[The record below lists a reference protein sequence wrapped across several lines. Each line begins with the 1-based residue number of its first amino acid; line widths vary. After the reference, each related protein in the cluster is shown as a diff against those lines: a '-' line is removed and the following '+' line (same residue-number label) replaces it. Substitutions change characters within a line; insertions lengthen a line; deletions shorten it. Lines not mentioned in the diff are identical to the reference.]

1 LPQQLG
7 GVQVYFGNLPA
18 PLFYAQAQQVN
29 VQVPWQIS
37 TRGSVGVTVNVAGGG
52 FGFEMVTVGPA
63 APGIFYVN
71 NSDGTQNSPSNPA
84 RAVDMISIYGTGGGV
99 TSPIGVNGGFWPITA
114 PFPALTLPVS
124 VTVGGTNAEVLYEG
138 SAPTLESGYFQINAL
153 LPASLPRSA
162 QSYIYV
168 TIGGVS
174 SPPTAVRVA
183 IQ

>member
-1 LPQQLG
+1 MTL
-7 GVQVYFGNLPA
+7 
-18 PLFYAQAQQVN
+18 
-29 VQVPWQIS
+29 
-37 TRGSVGVTVNVAGGG
+37 NVAGGG
-52 FGFEMVTVGPA
+52 FGAEMVSVGPA

-84 RAVDMISIYGTGGGV
+84 RAGDMISIYGTGGGV
-99 TSPIGVNGGFWPITA
+99 TNPIGVNGGFWPVTA
-114 PFPALTLPVS
+114 PFPTLIPPVS
-124 VTVGGTNAEVLYEG
+124 VTIGGTNAEVLYSG

-153 LPASLPRSA
+153 LPVSLPKST

-174 SPPTAVRVA
+174 SPPTAVAVS